1 MAIVL
6 LFTLFAN
13 VAYFSALGFD
23 AVAQSTT
30 VGLVGSHAYFTLIC

>member
-13 VAYFSALGFD
+13 VSYFSALGFD

-30 VGLVGSHAYFTLIC
+30 VGLVRLPLLLC